1 MIEVINKMP
10 KKSVE
15 KKLEEKK
22 KQRVYDLF
30 DNPMVRSALES
41 MTPEQVESYKRIGK
55 EMYGTIDFEK
65 SEVLSNLPPP
75 MAEAL
80 LYIEEGL
87 KSGLHPVD
95 LSKDEIALL
104 VESYGKEWYKKWNWS
119 EQDL

>member
-87 KSGLHPVD
+87 KSGLHPTD